1 MYSVFFLRLRR
12 PTRSTRTAPLFPDT
26 TLLRSGAKRDTVQH
40 QTFGVQRITLDVR
53 VAGRRRGGE
62 IDHRAFMAAARS
74 FGDVECDFRSHRPG
88 NGIGA
93 RAANRAT
100 DPNRVFDQE
109 WEQGGLRSEEHTSEL
124 QSLLRISYAVFCLK
138 NKNQI

>member
-1 MYSVFFLRLRR
+1 MRMSDWSSDVCSSDLPR
-12 PTRSTRTAPLFPDT
+12 PRELACQQHRCAFKLWLGRAQPDVVT
-26 TLLRSGAKRDTVQH
+26 GAKRDTVQH

-100 DPNRVFDQE
+100 DPNRVFD
-109 WEQGGLRSEEHTSEL
+109 RSKEHTSEL
-124 QSLLRISYAVFCLK
+124 QSLMRIPYTAF
-138 NKNQI
+138 